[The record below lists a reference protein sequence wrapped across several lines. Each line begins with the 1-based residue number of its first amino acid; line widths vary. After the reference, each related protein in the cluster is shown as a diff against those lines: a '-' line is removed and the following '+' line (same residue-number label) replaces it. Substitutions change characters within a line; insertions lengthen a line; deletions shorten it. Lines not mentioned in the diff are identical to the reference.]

1 MIRSLLKLALFL
13 VVGILVYNYFLGTP
27 SEKETSRKIFT
38 EVKEVG
44 VSVADLLRSEKQK
57 FDSGKYDQALDKLG
71 SIYQGLKKQGSKLS
85 QEQRRRIE
93 DLERQRGD
101 LERSVRQTSLDMDG
115 NSLNE
120 EEKSGKT
127 RQLNDELQRLLLETE
142 RLVSEMEQVD

>member
-101 LERSVRQTSLDMDG
+101 LERSVRQTSLDMEGD
-115 NSLNE
+115 SFNE

-127 RQLNDELQRLLLETE
+127 RQLNDELQRLLRETE